1 MGDGAYSKTIPTPLR
16 VLRGHASGTAHMGV
30 RNLVMA
36 LLLGGGIG
44 VAWGQLAESA
54 STPVDPYAA
63 SPATP
68 PAPTTVVVPPPVAKS
83 PEPVP
88 TTVPGHTKL
97 RGRLVQITPEQIVVR
112 EEGTK
117 TEKTIPRG
125 EQKLEGWVVGDT
137 VVVTMDAQGKVV
149 GVAVEKPVSTANPQ
163 TQTPTPGST
172 APDPTKNTSADVPSA
187 GHSSRAN

>member
-1 MGDGAYSKTIPTPLR
+1 M
-16 VLRGHASGTAHMGV
+16 HV

-36 LLLGGGIG
+36 LLACWWIG
-44 VAWGQLAESA
+44 VAWGQLAENA
-54 STPVDPYAA
+54 TTPADPYAA
-63 SPATP
+63 PPATP

-83 PEPVP
+83 PESAP

-97 RGRLVQITPEQIVVR
+97 RGRLIQITPEQIVVR

-149 GVAVEKPVSTANPQ
+149 GVAVEKPVPTTNPQ

-172 APDPTKNTSADVPSA
+172 APDPTKSTNAGAPSA
-187 GHSSRAN
+187 NHSSPAN